1 MFSSN
6 LRNKLGS
13 LLPGRRALLWCPNS
27 CMIETL
33 ESICNHFSTILCYDF
48 SLQHNGQVIAPCVE
62 LLTWKVYHAIL
73 AGHY

>member
-1 MFSSN
+1 
-6 LRNKLGS
+6 
-13 LLPGRRALLWCPNS
+13 
-27 CMIETL
+27 MIETL

-62 LLTWKVYHAIL
+62 ILTWKVYHAIL